1 LQENCKGGCHGS
13 KGVLVKPGHRTY
25 RIAAYDVAKD
35 DKLHYERAK
44 VVNEMNE
51 MHMIIDQLTDRIER
65 LTKECP
71 TQWGP
76 DELEMN
82 SQSTALRIKLE
93 EVSKSVSPSDIG
105 G

>member
-1 LQENCKGGCHGS
+1 MELKDYCKNLAIELTGW
-13 KGVLVKPGHRTY
+13 KAKM
-25 RIAAYDVAKD
+25 YDVARKM
-35 DKLHYERAK
+35 DKLSTGERAK

-51 MHMIIDQLTDRIER
+51 MHMIIEQLTDRIER